1 MPWISR
7 WKPALFAA
15 SLHNAFATSGRGL
28 LTATESRRVLS
39 SMAHTRWGVLPAAV
53 SNAHPRARSCPST
66 RLNSSMRPD
75 RRVEGTHLGVAFGA
89 DLSCC
94 LGSTKGTL
102 LPKELQAAS
111 AKAPIICP
119 LLLGHRE

>member
-1 MPWISR
+1 MTWISR

-53 SNAHPRARSCPST
+53 SNAHPRARRCPST

-75 RRVEGTHLGVAFGA
+75 RRVEGGRESVVEGKSVCGCVEFGGWRIVKKKKTQEI
-89 DLSCC
+89 D
-94 LGSTKGTL
+94 K
-102 LPKELQAAS
+102 
-111 AKAPIICP
+111 
-119 LLLGHRE
+119 